1 MESSSHNDSDP
12 SRGFFHDLPSF
23 EDFVVLV
30 LSCAPDM
37 FPPEDWRPPED
48 QMNLERAFV
57 GLRYGLDLTEQ
68 EKGMSDVVTQC
79 RVLVE
84 QAYAAYRDGND
95 MEGQRKLEE
104 VEKLL
109 KKIPSR

>member
-1 MESSSHNDSDP
+1 MESSSLKEKCSLL
-12 SRGFFHDLPSF
+12 GFTDLHSF
-23 EDFVVLV
+23 KDYVVYV

-57 GLRYGLDLTEQ
+57 GLHYGLDLTTQ
-68 EKGMSDVVTQC
+68 EKGESDVVTQC
-79 RVLVE
+79 RTLVE
-84 QAYAAYRDGND
+84 DAYAAYRAGDD